1 MASHIWRTGDAW
13 RTPGSSLKDAWIK
26 SDGGPLLYERY
37 WRTRR
42 PRPTGRWACGPVR
55 VCRGMS
61 GSVRRVGFETFEG
74 VWSFFL
80 TGEECGLLRFVP
92 NSEGLFN
99 GFFVSGTASFRGLR
113 NSSLNSWNIDSV
125 FERVLQLIDGPF
137 YGLTGRSLLLG
148 GAVSSR
154 ENLANLAKSGKSG
167 KSGKSVKILQIW
179 QIWQFCEN
187 LANL

>member
-1 MASHIWRTGDAW
+1 
-13 RTPGSSLKDAWIK
+13 
-26 SDGGPLLYERY
+26 
-37 WRTRR
+37 
-42 PRPTGRWACGPVR
+42 
-55 VCRGMS
+55 MS

-148 GAVSSR
+148 GVVSSR
-154 ENLANLAKSGKSG
+154 ENLANLAKSG